1 MLLDLATYTTVL
13 VLVDLPLELVVKL
26 LVVGAKVWMVD
37 HDAASRVQVKL
48 KMIDVTVGDQ
58 WNTPS
63 SQQLDL

>member
-37 HDAASRVQVKL
+37 HDAASESR
-48 KMIDVTVGDQ
+48 
-58 WNTPS
+58 
-63 SQQLDL
+63 